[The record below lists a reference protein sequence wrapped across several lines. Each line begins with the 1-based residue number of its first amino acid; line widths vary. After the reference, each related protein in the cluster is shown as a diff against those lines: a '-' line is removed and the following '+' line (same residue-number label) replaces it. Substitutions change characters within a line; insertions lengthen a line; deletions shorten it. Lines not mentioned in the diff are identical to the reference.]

1 MDFSGITGQNVVI
14 YPCHGQRG
22 NQEWKY
28 LEVSLAA
35 LLLSVNSA
43 FSTFTATTTTATTTT
58 TTTTYNNNNNNNK
71 TIILFLHHLWKIVK
85 VN

>member
-1 MDFSGITGQNVVI
+1 MDFSGITGHDVVI

-43 FSTFTATTTTATTTT
+43 LSTATTTA
-58 TTTTYNNNNNNNK
+58 NNNN
-71 TIILFLHHLWKIVK
+71 IRLL
-85 VN
+85 